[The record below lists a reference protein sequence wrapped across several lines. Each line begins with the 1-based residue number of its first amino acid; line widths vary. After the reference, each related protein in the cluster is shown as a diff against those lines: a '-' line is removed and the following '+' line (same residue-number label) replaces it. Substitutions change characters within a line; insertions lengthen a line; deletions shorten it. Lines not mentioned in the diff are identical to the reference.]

1 MKSGAKKASFSLRGK
16 GDCMIKLHITLNNR
30 RRFVFSAAMAGLLV
44 LLAGGA
50 NALATTV
57 WSVSKA
63 SSNPACSPSAF
74 TCNTIG
80 SAVSA
85 ATDGD
90 VIVVGPGKYTEYVD
104 ITKSIT
110 LLGAQAG
117 NDARVDRHGPE
128 SIVNALA
135 GMDAIDVLNAT
146 VVIDGFTVQGAAG
159 NYSGIEVE
167 EDSINNNT
175 TQLLNNIFQNNG
187 TGVYLYYSYYGNVVE
202 HNLFRNNNAGGASL
216 GGYGIYIYY
225 SEFDLINEN
234 EFTGNKTAAIYA
246 DWYMYY
252 GTITN
257 NTSENDGAFVVFAYQ
272 NIGVKFC
279 HNHGKNFGR
288 GAFSGAGDAAVAIGD
303 NTYPQDYNNEYLDIS
318 DNDLENGEAPIV
330 NGIAFT
336 TFLGTSA
343 VPSYVNV
350 TNNRIKG
357 FPENGIVVEQ
367 SGGVG
372 TLFGAGSYIVGNEVS
387 DNGNDGILIEG
398 ASPSY
403 NTGISLFGNEAEGN
417 HMYDCQD
424 TSSGAGPLGA
434 NTWWNNAGN
443 LSSPNGLCTPGRRH
457 DHDYR

>member
-1 MKSGAKKASFSLRGK
+1 MAAV
-16 GDCMIKLHITLNNR
+16 
-30 RRFVFSAAMAGLLV
+30 FVV
-44 LLAGGA
+44 LAGGA

-57 WSVSKA
+57 WTVSKA

-80 SAVSA
+80 SAVGA
-85 ATDGD
+85 ALAGD
-90 VIVVGPGKYTEYVD
+90 VIVVGPGTYNEYVD

-110 LLGAQAG
+110 LLGARAG
-117 NDARVDRHGPE
+117 NDARIDRHDPSKE
-128 SIVNALA
+128 SIVNALS
-135 GMDAIDVLNAT
+135 GQDAIDVYDAN

-159 NYSGIEVE
+159 NHSGIMVE
-167 EDSINNNT
+167 EDTGSYT
-175 TQLLNNIFQNNG
+175 TRLLNNILQKN
-187 TGVYLYYSYYGNVVE
+187 TAGVYLYYSHYGNVVE
-202 HNLFRNNNAGGASL
+202 HNLFRNNSSESSL
-216 GGYGIYIYY
+216 AGYGILIYY
-225 SEFDLINEN
+225 SAYDLINEN